1 MPSDQSRIIERAK
14 FTYSPLSKAFEKQT
28 KTTEEQGK
36 RQIDDL
42 SKNILVSLTNKYNHK
57 SDCKKT
63 LEKICKEKLGKMEE
77 WTGDIEYDDLIYYSE
92 NEAAS
97 KYFTDFENGAELL
110 NKVKFGQII
119 LKDAKKVQDIFNR
132 NLSKVS
138 KRRFK
143 SEEQKSALKHI

>member
-77 WTGDIEYDDLIYYSE
+77 
-92 NEAAS
+92 
-97 KYFTDFENGAELL
+97 
-110 NKVKFGQII
+110 
-119 LKDAKKVQDIFNR
+119 
-132 NLSKVS
+132 
-138 KRRFK
+138 
-143 SEEQKSALKHI
+143 

>member
-1 MPSDQSRIIERAK
+1 M
-14 FTYSPLSKAFEKQT
+14 
-28 KTTEEQGK
+28 
-36 RQIDDL
+36 
-42 SKNILVSLTNKYNHK
+42 SLTNKYNHK

-110 NKVKFGQII
+110 NKIKFGQII

-138 KRRFK
+138 KGRFK
-143 SEEQKSALKHI
+143 SEEQESVLKHI